1 MNQTTIIIQEEN
13 GKCQILLERGARNG
27 TRNDQKIA
35 TQLADFAQKLMNPQT
50 MQRLQQIKNAP
61 QFGNLMRMLGM

>member
-13 GKCQILLERGARNG
+13 GKCQILLEKGARNG

-35 TQLADFAQKLMNPQT
+35 TLLADFANKLMNPQM
-50 MQRLQQIKNAP
+50 MQRIQQIKNAP
-61 QFGNLMRMLGM
+61 QFGNLMRMLGI

>member
-50 MQRLQQIKNAP
+50 MQRIQQIKNAP

>member
-1 MNQTTIIIQEEN
+1 MNQTTIIVREEN

-35 TQLADFAQKLMNPQT
+35 TQLADFAQKLMNPQM
-50 MQRLQQIKNAP
+50 MQRIQQIKSAP

>member
-1 MNQTTIIIQEEN
+1 MNQTTIIVREEN
-13 GKCQILLERGARNG
+13 GKCQILLEKGARNG

-35 TQLADFAQKLMNPQT
+35 TQLADFAQRLMNPQM
-50 MQRLQQIKNAP
+50 MQRIQQIKSAP

>member
-13 GKCQILLERGARNG
+13 GKCQILLEKGARNG

-35 TQLADFAQKLMNPQT
+35 TQLADFANKLLNPQM
-50 MQRLQQIKNAP
+50 MQRIQQIKNAP
-61 QFGNLMRMLGM
+61 QFGNLMRMLGI

>member
-13 GKCQILLERGARNG
+13 GKCQILLEKGARNG

-35 TQLADFAQKLMNPQT
+35 TQLADFANKLMNPQM
-50 MQRLQQIKNAP
+50 MQRIQQIKNAP
-61 QFGNLMRMLGM
+61 QFGNLMRMLGI

>member
-1 MNQTTIIIQEEN
+1 MNQTTIVIQEEN
-13 GKCQILLERGARNG
+13 GKCQILLEKGARNG

-61 QFGNLMRMLGM
+61 QFGNLMRMFGM

>member
-13 GKCQILLERGARNG
+13 GKCQILLEKGARNG

-35 TQLADFAQKLMNPQT
+35 TQLADFAQKLMNPQM
-50 MQRLQQIKNAP
+50 MQRLQQIKNTP
-61 QFGNLMRMLGM
+61 QFGNIMRMFGM

>member
-13 GKCQILLERGARNG
+13 GKCQILLEKGARNG

-35 TQLADFAQKLMNPQT
+35 TQLADFANKLMNPQM
-50 MQRLQQIKNAP
+50 MQRIQQIKNAP

>member
-13 GKCQILLERGARNG
+13 GKCQILLEKGARNG

-35 TQLADFAQKLMNPQT
+35 TQLADFANKLMNPQM
-50 MQRLQQIKNAP
+50 MQRIQQIKNAP
-61 QFGNLMRMLGM
+61 QFGNLMRMFGM

>member
-13 GKCQILLERGARNG
+13 GKCQILLEKGARNG

-35 TQLADFAQKLMNPQT
+35 TQLADFANKLMNPQM
-50 MQRLQQIKNAP
+50 MQTIQLIKNAP
-61 QFGNLMRMLGM
+61 QFGNLMRMLGI